1 VPKGAVAALVVLPPA
16 AAVGTLLV
24 GLRPV
29 LAVQVILVA
38 WLLGRA
44 HEAKA
49 QTRREMLEQVG
60 RFAQWAEERLA
71 EAPEELP
78 PEQEQ
83 LRRQLQRDYQEAQA
97 LLRRLDG

>member
-1 VPKGAVAALVVLPPA
+1 VAALVVLPLLA
-16 AAVGTLLV
+16 GVGTLLV
-24 GLRPV
+24 GLWPV
-29 LAVQVILVA
+29 LAVQVVWVA

-49 QTRREMLEQVG
+49 QARREVVEQVAW
-60 RFAQWAEERLA
+60 FAQWAEERLA

-78 PEQEQ
+78 PELEE
-83 LRRQLQRDYQEAQA
+83 LRRQLQRDYQAAQA